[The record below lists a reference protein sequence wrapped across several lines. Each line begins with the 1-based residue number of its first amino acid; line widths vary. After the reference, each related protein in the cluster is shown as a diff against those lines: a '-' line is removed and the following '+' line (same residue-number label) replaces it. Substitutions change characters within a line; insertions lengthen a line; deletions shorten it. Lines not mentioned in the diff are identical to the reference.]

1 MIQDIFPHVYHNEMK
16 WKIPDQEDFVLCY
29 GKEHILYCKAA
40 DDRIDLPRVAD
51 LPALREQLQYLFSI
65 DERAYYLAESE
76 AAPGEGWEAMPTG
89 KLRSFPRRT
98 RIFAAAAGESLYRWY
113 SSQRFCGRC
122 GARMGKSKV
131 ERAMVCPAC
140 GNTVYPKI
148 CPAVIVAVS
157 DGERLRVSRYRD
169 RPFRGWA
176 LIAGFAE
183 IGETLEDTVRR
194 EVLEETGLRVK
205 NLRYYKSQPWSF
217 SDTLLAGFYCD
228 LDGSDAIRIE
238 EDELSE
244 ALWLPRGE
252 IPPRG
257 NDVSL
262 TAEMMER
269 FRLGQDGLPV

>member
-1 MIQDIFPHVYHNEMK
+1 MK
-16 WKIPDQEDFVLCY
+16 QTTLCY
-29 GKEHILYCKAA
+29 LERDGQYLMLHRVKKEH
-40 DDRIDLPRVAD
+40 
-51 LPALREQLQYLFSI
+51 
-65 DERAYYLAESE
+65 DENHDKWIGVGGKFEDKES
-76 AAPGEGWEAMPTG
+76 P
-89 KLRSFPRRT
+89 
-98 RIFAAAAGESLYRWY
+98 
-113 SSQRFCGRC
+113 
-122 GARMGKSKV
+122 
-131 ERAMVCPAC
+131 
-140 GNTVYPKI
+140 
-148 CPAVIVAVS
+148 
-157 DGERLRVSRYRD
+157 
-169 RPFRGWA
+169 
-176 LIAGFAE
+176 
-183 IGETLEDTVRR
+183 EDCVRR

>member
-1 MIQDIFPHVYHNEMK
+1 
-16 WKIPDQEDFVLCY
+16 
-29 GKEHILYCKAA
+29 
-40 DDRIDLPRVAD
+40 
-51 LPALREQLQYLFSI
+51 
-65 DERAYYLAESE
+65 
-76 AAPGEGWEAMPTG
+76 
-89 KLRSFPRRT
+89 
-98 RIFAAAAGESLYRWY
+98 
-113 SSQRFCGRC
+113 
-122 GARMGKSKV
+122 
-131 ERAMVCPAC
+131 MVCPAC
-140 GNTVYPKI
+140 GNTEYPKI

-157 DGERLRVSRYRD
+157 DGERLLVSRYRD

-176 LIAGFAE
+176 LIAGFVE

>member
-1 MIQDIFPHVYHNEMK
+1 MEK
-16 WKIPDQEDFVLCY
+16 S
-29 GKEHILYCKAA
+29 
-40 DDRIDLPRVAD
+40 RI
-51 LPALREQLQYLFSI
+51 
-65 DERAYYLAESE
+65 
-76 AAPGEGWEAMPTG
+76 
-89 KLRSFPRRT
+89 
-98 RIFAAAAGESLYRWY
+98 
-113 SSQRFCGRC
+113 
-122 GARMGKSKV
+122 

-148 CPAVIVAVS
+148 CPAVIVAIH
-157 DGERLRVSRYRD
+157 DGDRLVLTKYKD
-169 RPFRGWA
+169 RPVKHYA
-176 LIAGFAE
+176 LVAGFNE
-183 IGETLEDTVRR
+183 IGESIEETVHR

>member
-1 MIQDIFPHVYHNEMK
+1 MRIEDADGKTERKAKVGAETEYGMVSLLFDAFCAHTGKMPRWGMLTGIHPIKLLRQLTEQHGEAEAARLFREKYFVSNEKTALAVRTLRAQKPITDKVRENDYSLYISVPFCPTRCAYCSFVSQAVEKTFRLMD
-16 WKIPDQEDFVLCY
+16 PYLDVLC
-29 GKEHILYCKAA
+29 
-40 DDRIDLPRVAD
+40 
-51 LPALREQLQYLFSI
+51 REI
-65 DERAYYLAESE
+65 TDA
-76 AAPGEGWEAMPTG
+76 
-89 KLRSFPRRT
+89 
-98 RIFAAAAGESLYRWY
+98 
-113 SSQRFCGRC
+113 
-122 GARMGKSKV
+122 ARM
-131 ERAMVCPAC
+131 
-140 GNTVYPKI
+140 
-148 CPAVIVAVS
+148 
-157 DGERLRVSRYRD
+157 
-169 RPFRGWA
+169 
-176 LIAGFAE
+176 
-183 IGETLEDTVRR
+183 VR
-194 EVLEETGLRVK
+194 ETGLRVK

>member
-1 MIQDIFPHVYHNEMK
+1 MMLPDIAPHVFRNEMSFA
-16 WKIPDQEDFVLCY
+16 PPRPEDAAVFWRA
-29 GKEHILYCKAA
+29 GAILM
-40 DDRIDLPRVAD
+40 DTSGGRIRLPRVGD
-51 LPALREQLQYLFSI
+51 FPPGVWRYLFRI
-65 DERAYYLAESE
+65 DRTGYYLSGEE
-76 AAPGEGWEAMPTG
+76 PQELPGMAFVPQ
-89 KLRSFPRRT
+89 RSVMDLEPVELVQ
-98 RIFAAAAGESLYRWY
+98 ACSAAGSLARWY
-113 SSQRFCGRC
+113 AGTHFCGAC
-122 GARMGKSKV
+122 GARMEHSRT

-140 GNTVYPKI
+140 GGTVYPKI
-148 CPAVIVAVS
+148 CPSVIAAVT
-157 DGERLRVSRYRD
+157 DGDRLLLTRYAGRA
-169 RPFRGWA
+169 FRRYA
-176 LIAGFAE
+176 LVAGFTE
-183 IGETLEDTVRR
+183 IGETVEQTVRR